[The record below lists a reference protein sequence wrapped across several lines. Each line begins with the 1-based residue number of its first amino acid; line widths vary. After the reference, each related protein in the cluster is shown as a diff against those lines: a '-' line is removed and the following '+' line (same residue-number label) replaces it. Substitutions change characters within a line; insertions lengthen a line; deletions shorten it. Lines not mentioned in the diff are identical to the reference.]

1 MATAI
6 ETTTAQIIPFPV
18 GGVRRLRERTERPE
32 VKLEADALRH
42 TDLAFGGCWYH
53 EEAISGPTKPTGKL
67 S

>member
-6 ETTTAQIIPFPV
+6 EPTTAQIIPFPV
-18 GGVRRLRERTERPE
+18 GGVRRLRERAQRPE
-32 VKLEADALRH
+32 VKLEAEAARH

-53 EEAISGPTKPTGKL
+53 EEAISGPTPPTGKL